1 MSDVTVSVVE
11 NNPVITVS
19 GSDVDVSVTESVVA
33 ISTSTTGPQGATGA
47 TLSPTSVRWSPVFQ
61 ATGLTFT
68 GSGATYPTYN
78 SYYVK
83 AGQLVTFWI
92 AIDFT
97 TVTNFGT
104 GQFKVELPFAP
115 ISTASNHFPAWCWVN
130 PSQSPDELNGHIQ
143 LVADHLPADQTLDLH
158 WLQATTSNP
167 KPVIEKLLS
176 QGTPVTFT
184 TASKMYVNGT
194 YITES

>member
-19 GSDVDVSVTESVVA
+19 GSNVDVSVTESVVA
-33 ISTSTTGPQGATGA
+33 ISTSSTGPQGATGP
-47 TLSPTSVRWSPVFQ
+47 TLSPTSVRFSPVFQ

-92 AIDFT
+92 AVDFT

-130 PSQSPDELNGHIQ
+130 PALPPDELNGHIQ
-143 LVADHLPADQTLDLH
+143 LVADHLPGVQTLDIH
-158 WLQATTSNP
+158 WLQSTTANP
-167 KPVIEKLLS
+167 KPVIETLFL
-176 QGTPVTFT
+176 TVL
-184 TASKMYVNGT
+184 
-194 YITES
+194 

>member
-19 GSDVDVSVTESVVA
+19 ADSIDVAVTESVVA
-33 ISTSTTGPQGATGA
+33 ISTSTTGPQGATGPA
-47 TLSPTSVRWSPVFQ
+47 LSPTSVRWSPVFQ

-92 AIDFT
+92 AVDFT

-104 GQFKVELPFAP
+104 GQFKVDLPFAP
-115 ISTASNHFPAWCWVN
+115 IPSAANHFIAWSWVD
-130 PSQSPDELNGHIQ
+130 PSQSPDELNGHKQ
-143 LVADHLPADQTLDLH
+143 LIADHIPGSQTLDLH
-158 WLQATTSNP
+158 WLQATTANP
-167 KPVIEKLLS
+167 KPIIEKVLS
-176 QGTPVTFT
+176 QGNPVTFT
-184 TASKMYVNGT
+184 TASKLYVNGT